1 MWEVVSKER
10 YIAESL
16 FLEAERDFERAR
28 ADVRGAARA
37 YEVCR
42 DRGPLSKWTREARSA
57 WNLNVM
63 EWIAATVRLEE
74 ALERVLLL
82 EQVDGSGMAPSAGRH
97 DMAGVEAHFG
107 GTPPVREIIRNLDRV
122 LEERVHRTGE
132 TFESATEKVQK
143 CRAVTDRAFAVYREK
158 RLGVSPE
165 EREALREAWRSSLV
179 VWSQAL
185 RDRETA
191 REKALAALRR
201 ADWHLAGV
209 EGESGASLSPHAGDY
224 EPEEDALF

>member
-1 MWEVVSKER
+1 MISKER

-16 FLEAERDFERAR
+16 FQEAERDFEQAR

-82 EQVDGSGMAPSAGRH
+82 EQVDGNGAAPSSGLH

-107 GTPPVREIIRNLDRV
+107 GALPVREIIRNLDRA
-122 LEERVHRTGE
+122 LEDRVHRTGE

-143 CRAVTDRAFAVYREK
+143 CRAMTDRAFAVYREK
-158 RLGVSPE
+158 RLVVAPE

-179 VWSQAL
+179 IWSQAL

-191 REKALAALRR
+191 REKALAALQR

-209 EGESGASLSPHAGDY
+209 EGDSAASLSPHVNDY